1 MCSPAWLTSLPK
13 PRTVAQLIV
22 NVAISADAIIKMAER
37 VIVGFMTDG
46 NIKRNHWVK
55 P

>member
-37 VIVGFMTDG
+37 VIVGFMSYAT
-46 NIKRNHWVK
+46 
-55 P
+55 